1 MRFFKFFA
9 SATLGLTAFL
19 LLALAMPA
27 QAQHPAYLHALS
39 NLRQARALLQTDS
52 RPGFREEK
60 NRALDEIDRA
70 IQEVRRAVRE
80 EGRESRWSPPPAT
93 QGDPDRP
100 LRSAMTLLDEAHGDV
115 ARGVDTSDY
124 RGLQDR
130 ALRHI
135 DEARRFLGHALHSGD
150 RGRDRDRRY

>member
-1 MRFFKFFA
+1 MRFFKSLA
-9 SATLGLTAFL
+9 SVTFGLSAFL
-19 LLALAMPA
+19 LLALAVPA
-27 QAQHPAYLHALS
+27 QAQHPAYMHALS

-52 RPGFREEK
+52 RSGFREEK
-60 NRALDEIDRA
+60 NRAMDEIDRA

-80 EGRESRWSPPPAT
+80 EGRESRWTPPPAT

-124 RGLQDR
+124 RGLQNR

-135 DEARRFLGHALHSGD
+135 DEARRAHGHAMHSV
-150 RGRDRDRRY
+150 GRDRDRRY

>member
-1 MRFFKFFA
+1 MRFFKSLA
-9 SATLGLTAFL
+9 SVAFGLSAFL
-19 LLALAMPA
+19 LLALAVPA
-27 QAQHPAYLHALS
+27 QAQHPAYMHALS

-52 RPGFREEK
+52 RSGFREEK
-60 NRALDEIDRA
+60 NRAMDEIDRA

-80 EGRESRWSPPPAT
+80 EGRESRWTPPPAT
-93 QGDPDRP
+93 QGDPDRS

-135 DEARRFLGHALHSGD
+135 DEARRALGHAMHSV
-150 RGRDRDRRY
+150 GRDRDRRY

>member
-1 MRFFKFFA
+1 MRFFKSLA
-9 SATLGLTAFL
+9 SVALGLAAFL

-39 NLRQARALLQTDS
+39 NLRQARALLQTDT

-60 NRALDEIDRA
+60 NRAMDEIDRA

-80 EGRESRWSPPPAT
+80 EGRESRWTPPPAT

-135 DEARRFLGHALHSGD
+135 DEARRSLGHALHSV
-150 RGRDRDRRY
+150 GRDRDRRY

>member
-1 MRFFKFFA
+1 MRFFKSLA
-9 SATLGLTAFL
+9 SVAFGLSAFL
-19 LLALAMPA
+19 LLALAVPA
-27 QAQHPAYLHALS
+27 QAQHPAYMHALS

-52 RPGFREEK
+52 RSGFREEK
-60 NRALDEIDRA
+60 NRAMDEIDRA

-80 EGRESRWSPPPAT
+80 EGRESRWTPPPAT

-124 RGLQDR
+124 RGLQNR

-135 DEARRFLGHALHSGD
+135 DEARRALGHAMHSV
-150 RGRDRDRRY
+150 GRDRDRRY

>member
-1 MRFFKFFA
+1 MRFFKSLA
-9 SATLGLTAFL
+9 SVAFGLSAFL
-19 LLALAMPA
+19 LLALAVPA
-27 QAQHPAYLHALS
+27 QAQHPAYMHALS

-52 RPGFREEK
+52 RSGFREEK
-60 NRALDEIDRA
+60 NRAMDEIDRA

-80 EGRESRWSPPPAT
+80 EGRESRWTPPPAT

-124 RGLQDR
+124 RGLQNR

-135 DEARRFLGHALHSGD
+135 DEARRALGHAVHSGERY
-150 RGRDRDRRY
+150 RGRY